1 VNKNLFVKIVL
12 LQMASPKEV
21 LISIPPKEKLLSI
34 SIWEATMLKIYWAR
48 NPTIGNIN
56 SCFSHH

>member
-1 VNKNLFVKIVL
+1 
-12 LQMASPKEV
+12 MASLEEV